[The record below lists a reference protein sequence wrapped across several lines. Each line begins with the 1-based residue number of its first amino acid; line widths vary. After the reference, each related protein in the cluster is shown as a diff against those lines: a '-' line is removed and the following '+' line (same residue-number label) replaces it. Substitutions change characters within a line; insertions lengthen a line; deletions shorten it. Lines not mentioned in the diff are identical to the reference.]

1 MEEQTL
7 LNLLINSSPLAGF
20 AGYLVFQTKGLQ
32 RRMDGLNDKAV
43 EREDML
49 RGRYDKVIAD
59 LQQEKQT
66 LQTTN
71 QNALAALEKKVDTI
85 ASSVDNINQMVQDL
99 RIKDIARDVQK

>member
-1 MEEQTL
+1 MDEANL
-7 LNLLINSSPLAGF
+7 LDLLINSSPLAGF

-59 LQQEKQT
+59 LQVEKEK
-66 LQTTN
+66 LQATN
-71 QNALAALEKKVDTI
+71 QTALAALEKKVD
-85 ASSVDNINQMVQDL
+85 ALVSSVDNINQMVQDL
-99 RIKDIARDVQK
+99 RIKDIARDVK

>member
-1 MEEQTL
+1 MDEANL
-7 LNLLINSSPLAGF
+7 LDLLINSSPLAGF

-32 RRMDGLNDKAV
+32 KRMDGLNNKAI

-59 LQQEKQT
+59 LQLEKEK

-71 QNALAALEKKVDTI
+71 QNALVALEKKVD
-85 ASSVDNINQMVQDL
+85 ALVSSVDKINQIVQDL
-99 RIKDIARDVQK
+99 RIKDIARDVK

>member
-1 MEEQTL
+1 MDEATL
-7 LNLLINSSPLAGF
+7 IDLLINSSPLAGF

-32 RRMDGLNDKAV
+32 KRMDGLNDKAI

-59 LQQEKQT
+59 LQLEKEK

-71 QNALAALEKKVDTI
+71 QNALVALEKKVD
-85 ASSVDNINQMVQDL
+85 ALVSSVDNINQMVQDL
-99 RIKDIARDVQK
+99 RIKDIARDVK

>member
-1 MEEQTL
+1 MDEANL
-7 LNLLINSSPLAGF
+7 LDLLINSSPLAGF

-32 RRMDGLNDKAV
+32 KRMDGLNNKAI

-59 LQQEKQT
+59 LQLEKEK

-71 QNALAALEKKVDTI
+71 QNALVALEKKVD
-85 ASSVDNINQMVQDL
+85 ALVSSVDNINQMVQDL
-99 RIKDIARDVQK
+99 RIKDIARDVK

>member
-1 MEEQTL
+1 MDEANL
-7 LNLLINSSPLAGF
+7 LDLLINSSPLAGF
-20 AGYLVFQTKGLQ
+20 AAYLVFQTKGLQ

-59 LQQEKQT
+59 LQLEKQS

-85 ASSVDNINQMVQDL
+85 ATSVDNINQMVQDL

>member
-1 MEEQTL
+1 MDEQTL
-7 LNLLINSSPLAGF
+7 LNLVINSSPLAGF

-59 LQQEKQT
+59 LQTEKQT

-71 QNALAALEKKVDTI
+71 QNALAALEKKVDSLV
-85 ASSVDNINQMVQDL
+85 SSVDNISQVVQEL
-99 RIKDIARDVQK
+99 RIKDIARDVKK

>member
-1 MEEQTL
+1 MDEQTL

-32 RRMDGLNDKAV
+32 RRMDGLNDKAI

-49 RGRYDKVIAD
+49 RGRYDKVISD
-59 LQQEKQT
+59 LQAEKQS

-85 ASSVDNINQMVQDL
+85 AMSVDNISQVVQEL
-99 RIKDIARDVQK
+99 RIKDLARDVQK

>member
-1 MEEQTL
+1 MDEQTL
-7 LNLLINSSPLAGF
+7 LNLVINSSHLAGF

-59 LQQEKQT
+59 LQTEKQT

-71 QNALAALEKKVDTI
+71 QNALAAL
-85 ASSVDNINQMVQDL
+85 
-99 RIKDIARDVQK
+99 

>member
-1 MEEQTL
+1 VDEQTL

-59 LQQEKQT
+59 LQAEKQT

-85 ASSVDNINQMVQDL
+85 ATSVDNINQMVQDL